1 MVIICEELVF
11 ILTKIV
17 ALIALLWWLE
27 LWLFFLDF
35 SWKVGNFVCEIWVR
49 MIWSIENIIS
59 RTRLVFEILGKVLKF
74 DLYTNWGFLATPQHR
89 SYSLAEFHSS
99 SLNPLYFFKFW
110 NIFFNTFEING
121 ILSSLENIL
130 NSHAGGAWYSL
141 CLRVVSLKTI

>member
-1 MVIICEELVF
+1 MFSKFWLFSNHRLHSSIWFDFWPTFFWKNWHLIIKIINSIF
-11 ILTKIV
+11 NILTRIVDLV
-17 ALIALLWWLE
+17 ALLRCLE
-27 LWLFFLDF
+27 LRLFFLDF

-99 SLNPLYFFKFW
+99 SLNPLTFS
-110 NIFFNTFEING
+110 NFEIFSRT
-121 ILSSLENIL
+121 LSI
-130 NSHAGGAWYSL
+130 
-141 CLRVVSLKTI
+141 